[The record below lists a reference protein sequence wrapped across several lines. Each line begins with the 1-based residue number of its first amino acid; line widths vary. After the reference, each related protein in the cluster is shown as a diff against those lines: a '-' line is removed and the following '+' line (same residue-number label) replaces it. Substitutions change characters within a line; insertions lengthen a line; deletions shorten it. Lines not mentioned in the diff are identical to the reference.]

1 LLAGRR
7 LRFVL
12 AALAAS
18 GAADGFGPVTLSFA
32 VLRVTGSV
40 SRLGL
45 VLAAQAT
52 AALALTLAGGLAAD
66 RFPRARILIC
76 SLAGRTA
83 AAVLLA
89 VTLLTGTASFPLLL
103 AAAAGYGFADGFFGP
118 ASTALVPDLVPR
130 DRLAPANALLGGAA
144 STAAIAAPALAGLV
158 VAVLGPGAGFAV
170 QAVLLAAAAG
180 SLRTGMAQATEATRV
195 VRRRGAKDAKGK
207 DAEAKDAGAKGAGVA
222 RHRGALRVGWGEFVR
237 IRWLWLLTGQWLVFS
252 MLTLAPVT
260 VLGPAL
266 AQRYLGGAAAW
277 GVISAS
283 LALGAV
289 GGQFGAGRIRPP
301 ARPGLAVAC
310 LMPVMTAEALAL
322 GLGAPL
328 AAVAAAAVVTGLAMG
343 VQTVFFRTAMQTSV
357 RPDVLARVAAIDLVG
372 SEGGQ
377 PVGYALA
384 GPLAAVTGAH
394 AFLTAS
400 AAVMAVAGTA
410 FTFVPALRTDASAGP
425 RGERRGASGYHAP
438 FGKRSVHQRGAERN
452 GLAAGARR
460 GRAVEQVDPDRGEDQ
475 HHVAARLEQARGG
488 HAERRG
494 LLEGEQEQE
503 QGQVDEPEDRGEG
516 RRQAQRAHGQH
527 HDDDQPGEQEEPDRG
542 DRGGR
547 DDGEPAVVQAE
558 HEHRVAQPERAEDA
572 EHGGHRAL
580 AEGGAP
586 DRGHEQAEG
595 GGGQDDREGGAEHA
609 GRHHADQAE
618 AERHRAGDEA
628 AQPEDGRVAGQGPD
642 YGGRCFLGRG
652 GSAGGCVNSG
662 HRFAP

>member
-180 SLRTGMAQATEATRV
+180 SLRAGVAQATEAKATRV
-195 VRRRGAKDAKGK
+195 VRRRGA
-207 DAEAKDAGAKGAGVA
+207 
-222 RHRGALRVGWGEFVR
+222 LRAGWGEFVR

-277 GVISAS
+277 GLISAS

-328 AAVAAAAVVTGLAMG
+328 AGVAAAAVVTGLAMG

-475 HHVAARLEQARGG
+475 HHVAAGLEQARGG

-527 HDDDQPGEQEEPDRG
+527 HDDDQPGEQEQPHRG

-642 YGGRCFLGRG
+642 HGCGCLLGRG
-652 GSAGGCVNSG
+652 RSAGGCVNSG